1 MPIPT
6 ATPARCGRSDP
17 AAVTGSSLLWVEQAL
32 NGLQYGV
39 SLFLLAAGLTLVF
52 GIMNLVN
59 LAHGSLYMLGAY
71 FAATVQ
77 GWTGSF
83 LIALPVAVL
92 GAGLVGLV
100 LERSVLRHFYGRDHL
115 DQVLCTFGVILL
127 ANEVVRMV
135 WGSAGRRF
143 DLPAALGG
151 SVRLLPGLDYP
162 VFRLMVIGVGLCVA
176 AGLWALVTRT
186 RLGMLIRAGASDRVM
201 VQALGVD
208 IGVLFSLVFA
218 LGAALAGLAGATLGP
233 LLAVQPGM
241 GEGVLILTLVVV
253 VIGGIGSVRGAFLA
267 ALLVGLAD
275 TFGRV
280 LMPAAF
286 GSMVVYLVMAGILV
300 WRPRGL
306 LPAHG

>member
-1 MPIPT
+1 MSANLP
-6 ATPARCGRSDP
+6 
-17 AAVTGSSLLWVEQAL
+17 LLIEQAL
-32 NGLQYGV
+32 NGVQYGIT
-39 SLFLLAAGLTLVF
+39 LFLLAAGLTLVF
-52 GIMNLVN
+52 GIMNLIN

-71 FAATVQ
+71 FAATLQ
-77 GWTGSF
+77 AWTGS
-83 LIALPVAVL
+83 LWLSLPLAVV
-92 GAGLVGLV
+92 GAGLVGLL
-100 LERSVLRHFYGRDHL
+100 LELAVLRRFYGRDHL

-127 ANEVVRMV
+127 ANEAVRVV
-135 WGSAGRRF
+135 WGSAALRF
-143 DLPAALGG
+143 DVPAMLGG
-151 SVRLLPGLDYP
+151 SISLLPGLDYP
-162 VFRLMVIGVGLCVA
+162 VFRLAVIAAGLCVA
-176 AGLWALVTRT
+176 AGLWGLVTRT

-208 IGVLFSLVFA
+208 IGLLFSLVFA
-218 LGAALAGLAGATLGP
+218 LGAALAGLAGAMLSP
-233 LLAVQPGM
+233 LLTVQPGM

-267 ALLVGLAD
+267 ALLVGVAD

-286 GSMVVYLVMAGILV
+286 GSMMVYLIMAVILV

>member
-1 MPIPT
+1 MP
-6 ATPARCGRSDP
+6 DP
-17 AAVTGSSLLWVEQAL
+17 LLLLEQAL

-39 SLFLLAAGLTLVF
+39 TLFLLAAGLTLVF
-52 GIMNLVN
+52 GIMNLIN

-71 FAATVQ
+71 FATALQ
-77 GWTGSF
+77 GWTGS
-83 LIALPVAVL
+83 LWLALPGAVL
-92 GAGLVGLV
+92 GAALVGML
-100 LERSVLRHFYGRDHL
+100 LEFAVLRRLYGRDHL

-127 ANEVVRMV
+127 ANEAVRST
-135 WGSAGRRF
+135 WGPAAQRF
-143 DLPAALGG
+143 DLPAALAG

-162 VFRLMVIGVGLCVA
+162 VFRLVVIAVGLCVA
-176 AGLWALVTRT
+176 AGLWALVNRT
-186 RLGMLIRAGASDRVM
+186 RLGMLIRAGASDRGM
-201 VQALGVD
+201 VQALGVN
-208 IGVLFSLVFA
+208 IGVLFTLVFA
-218 LGAALAGLAGATLGP
+218 LGAALAGLAGALLGP

-267 ALLVGLAD
+267 ALLVGFAD

-286 GSMVVYLVMAGILV
+286 GSMIVYLFMTAILL

>member
-1 MPIPT
+1 MHMSAST
-6 ATPARCGRSDP
+6 A
-17 AAVTGSSLLWVEQAL
+17 LLIEQAL
-32 NGLQYGV
+32 NGVQYGIT
-39 SLFLLAAGLTLVF
+39 LFLLAAGLTLVF

-59 LAHGSLYMLGAY
+59 LAHGSLYMFGAY
-71 FAATVQ
+71 FAATLQ
-77 GWTGSF
+77 GWTSSF
-83 LIALPVAVL
+83 WIALPLAAL

-100 LERSVLRHFYGRDHL
+100 LELAVLRRFYGRGHL
-115 DQVLCTFGVILL
+115 DQVLYTFGLILV
-127 ANEVVRMV
+127 ANEAVRTV
-135 WGSAGRRF
+135 WGPAARRF

-162 VFRLMVIGVGLCVA
+162 VFRLAVIGAGLGVA

-201 VQALGVD
+201 VQALGTD

-218 LGAALAGLAGATLGP
+218 LGAALAGLAGAMLGP

-286 GSMVVYLVMAGILV
+286 GSMIVYLVMAAILV

-306 LPAHG
+306 LPANA

>member
-1 MPIPT
+1 MSAGT
-6 ATPARCGRSDP
+6 A
-17 AAVTGSSLLWVEQAL
+17 LLLEQAL
-32 NGLQYGV
+32 NGLQYGIT
-39 SLFLLAAGLTLVF
+39 LFLLAAGLTLVF
-52 GIMNLVN
+52 GIMNLIN

-71 FAATVQ
+71 FAATLQ
-77 GWTGSF
+77 GWTGSIW
-83 LIALPVAVL
+83 IALPLAVL
-92 GAGLVGLV
+92 GVGLVGFLLELV
-100 LERSVLRHFYGRDHL
+100 VLRRFYGRDHL

-127 ANEVVRMV
+127 ANEVVRMI

-143 DLPAALGG
+143 DLPAALSG
-151 SVRLLPGLDYP
+151 SVSLLPGLQYP
-162 VFRLMVIGVGLCVA
+162 VFRLAVIAVGLAVA
-176 AGLWALVTRT
+176 ASLWVLVSRT

-208 IGVLFSLVFA
+208 IGVLFTLVFA
-218 LGAALAGLAGATLGP
+218 IGAMLAGLAGAMLGP

-253 VIGGIGSVRGAFLA
+253 VIGGIGSIRGAFLA
-267 ALLVGLAD
+267 ALLVGVAD

-286 GSMVVYLVMAGILV
+286 GSMIVYLLMAVILV

-306 LPAHG
+306 VSAHG